1 MLRASCLKEDEIGRR
16 KEGGRGKE
24 EPSSSSYSIL
34 CTLTDVLVF
43 FFNFSFL
50 PFLHLRLLR
59 ALRGGDPT
67 LMMMPRCGRRER
79 GNNMRDT
86 PLDPPPSSS
95 QLCICTPGEKTEANL
110 SQEAHF
116 PLFLPPF
123 FLFRALSTVYVV
135 PLLRTSEFIP
145 HSVAVDALKSPCG
158 EIVFHPLDQKGGP
171 FLSIAPHPTAI
182 LA

>member
-110 SQEAHF
+110 SQEAPF
-116 PLFLPPF
+116 PSALL
-123 FLFRALSTVYVV
+123 LIQSTQHRVCSSTTTYFRVHPAFGSSRCIKV
-135 PLLRTSEFIP
+135 PLWRD
-145 HSVAVDALKSPCG
+145 SVSSP
-158 EIVFHPLDQKGGP
+158 
-171 FLSIAPHPTAI
+171 
-182 LA
+182 